1 MRKGI
6 HIGPGVVRVTVALL
20 ALAVAAA
27 LVRETPAIRRYLKA
41 ESM

>member
-6 HIGPGVVRVTVALL
+6 HIGPGVVRLTVALL
-20 ALAVAAA
+20 ALTAVAAA
-27 LVRETPAIRRYLKA
+27 VREVPAIRRYIKA

>member
-6 HIGPGVVRVTVALL
+6 HIGPGMVRLTVALL
-20 ALAVAAA
+20 ALSLAV
-27 LVRETPAIRRYLKA
+27 VVVKEIPAMRRYIKS

>member
-6 HIGPGVVRVTVALL
+6 HIGPGMVRLTVALL
-20 ALAVAAA
+20 ALALAV
-27 LVRETPAIRRYLKA
+27 VVVKEIPAMRRYIKS